1 MGRATRLGV
10 GLGGVGLL
18 EYVVRARIV
27 VGTPAL
33 PKLLSLPYTPAV
45 PRTRTRA
52 SLCAGFARVCGPAVD
67 APAGGLF
74 IHSFIHVAFSLASSE
89 LYV

>member
-1 MGRATRLGV
+1 M
-10 GLGGVGLL
+10 GLL

-45 PRTRTRA
+45 PRTRTHA
-52 SLCAGFARVCGPAVD
+52 SLCAGLARVCLCGPAVD